1 MTKNRLE
8 NVSVVSNGQNM
19 ASNGTEIDD
28 LEVQKI
34 ENKPSVIPEDQKTL
48 NNDSRQ
54 TKTTE
59 FFPKSFI

>member
-8 NVSVVSNGQNM
+8 NVSIVSNAQNLG
-19 ASNGTEIDD
+19 SHTTEIED

-34 ENKPSVIPEDQKTL
+34 ENKPSIIPEDQTA

-59 FFPKSFI
+59 FFPKSIF

>member
-8 NVSVVSNGQNM
+8 NVSIVSNAQNLG
-19 ASNGTEIDD
+19 SHTTEIED

-34 ENKPSVIPEDQKTL
+34 ENKPSIIPEDQAA

-59 FFPKSFI
+59 FFPKSTF